1 MNRKH
6 EVKYHVNAN
15 VVLMVKNVTKIKR
28 GTTVNAGVSVK
39 ERTHMCVKKIYLES
53 C

>member
-1 MNRKH
+1 MNKKH
-6 EVKYHVNAN
+6 EVKYHVSAN

-39 ERTHMCVKKIYLES
+39 ERTHICVKKIYLES